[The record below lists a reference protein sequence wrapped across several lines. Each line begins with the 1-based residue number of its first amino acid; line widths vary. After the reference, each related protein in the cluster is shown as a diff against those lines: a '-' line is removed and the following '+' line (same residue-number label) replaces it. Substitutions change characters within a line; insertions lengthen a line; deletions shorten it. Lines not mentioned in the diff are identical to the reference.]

1 MGRRTAVRDESRLLY
16 ALVFQGDQFML
27 NRLEVIRRTGR
38 DSYPDSS
45 SSAILEQAI
54 EGTVEG
60 KPLKALRYALDDL
73 NPNVR
78 AAIEQ
83 LAHMR
88 DAGELGA

>member
-1 MGRRTAVRDESRLLY
+1 MGRRTAVRDESRLLC

-38 DSYPDSS
+38 DSYPGSS

-60 KPLKALRYALDDL
+60 KPLKALRYVLDDL